1 MNIHFKDEN
10 KEYVVRNEIAI
21 NSDGKKTTENYNNI
35 PY

>member
-21 NSDGKKTTENYNNI
+21 NRDGKKTTQVI
-35 PY
+35 